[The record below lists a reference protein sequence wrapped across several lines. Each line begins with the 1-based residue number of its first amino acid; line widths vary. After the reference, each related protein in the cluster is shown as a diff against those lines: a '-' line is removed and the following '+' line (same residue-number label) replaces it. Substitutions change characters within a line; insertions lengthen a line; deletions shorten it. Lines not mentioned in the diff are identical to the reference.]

1 MKWTGQDMKGSCR
14 GLTETSRDWSSGAEE
29 KHGSPCEEKQCPGR
43 DQVTSSVTAA
53 LTCPVCCMGDERLV
67 LANRREKPH
76 RGTFKVKQP
85 ELMETKV
92 RSHSLCERE
101 C

>member
-1 MKWTGQDMKGSCR
+1 MEGSCR

-29 KHGSPCEEKQCPGR
+29 KHGSPSEERQCPGR
-43 DQVTSSVTAA
+43 DLVTSSVTAA
-53 LTCPVCCMGDERLV
+53 LTCPVSCPSDERLV
-67 LANRREKPH
+67 LANRSEQPY

-85 ELMETKV
+85 ELMALKV
-92 RSHSLCERE
+92 RSHSLYESE